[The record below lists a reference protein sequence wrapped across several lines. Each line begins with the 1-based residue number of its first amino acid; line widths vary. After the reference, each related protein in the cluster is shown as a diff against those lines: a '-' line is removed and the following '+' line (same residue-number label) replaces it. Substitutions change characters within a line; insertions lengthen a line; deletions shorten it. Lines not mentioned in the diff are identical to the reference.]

1 MAESLNASPPSGAR
15 KPMLVTLMVAS
26 ALSPL
31 AINIFIPSMASIAG
45 DLETDGGTAGLGLS
59 LYLVAVTLVQLVAG
73 PLSDRYGRR
82 PIILGG
88 LVLFIFGTLLCLFA
102 ETIGLFLAGRVI
114 QGASATG
121 IALSRAVVRE
131 RRLKP

>member
-88 LVLFIFGTLLCLFA
+88 LVLYGGDPGLGILLVPVAVVPFWL
-102 ETIGLFLAGRVI
+102 GVFLAARGVGK
-114 QGASATG
+114 Q
-121 IALSRAVVRE
+121 
-131 RRLKP
+131 